1 MVEVHGLY
9 SGKIDT
15 TNLKYIVNAS
25 EASEFAADA
34 WSFPHLRRIRFHLWR
49 RVHGPCSRTSL
60 PDASPNFCI
69 LDVQQLARSPD
80 ACAAA
85 LRRCGLASKFPDAD
99 GERRVAHELAAH
111 ARAAAPKRRAW
122 CCGGDAE
129 DESVV
134 ARRLRDGLALPEL
147 NRALPRGLT
156 ACFVALGGFQA
167 VVLEADPEGPRWTGL
182 SPAESFHPRPVD
194 ATESAALSALGAAA
208 RGELGAKR
216 LRERL
221 RDVAAFYN
229 AALARGA
236 LYDE

>member
-1 MVEVHGLY
+1 MALHGLY
-9 SGKIDT
+9 AGAIDT
-15 TNLKYIVNAS
+15 RHIEKITS
-25 EASEFAADA
+25 ASEFAADA

-60 PDASPNFCI
+60 PDSSPNFAV
-69 LDVQQLARSPD
+69 LDINHLARSPD
-80 ACAAA
+80 ACAGA
-85 LRRCGLASKFPDAD
+85 LRRCGLAAKFPDAD
-99 GERRVAHELAAH
+99 GARRVAHELASH

-147 NRALPRGLT
+147 NRALPRGLA
-156 ACFVALGGFQA
+156 ACFVALGSFQA
-167 VVLEADPEGPRWTGL
+167 VVLEADPDGPRWTGL
-182 SPAESFHPRPVD
+182 SPSEHFHPRPVD
-194 ATESAALSALGAAA
+194 ATESAALSALAAAA
-208 RGELGAKR
+208 RGELGAAR

-236 LYDE
+236 LYRD

>member
-34 WSFPHLRRIRFHLWR
+34 WSFPHLRRVRFHLWR

-111 ARAAAPKRRAW
+111 ARAAAPKRRSW

-147 NRALPRGLT
+147 NRALPRGLA
-156 ACFVALGGFQA
+156 ACFVALGSFQA
-167 VVLEADPEGPRWTGL
+167 VVLEADPDGPRWTGL
-182 SPAESFHPRPVD
+182 SPSEHFHPRPVD

-208 RGELGAKR
+208 RGELGAAR